1 MSPRHL
7 LCSALLATALAAALP
22 AAHAADDPDV
32 ARLSRRLTAVD
43 ADPGLSGFGAYERL
57 QARQAVQALAEA
69 PRRDRDAAFYV
80 AERRVQIAEI
90 AARSQAAQRE
100 VDRLDRE
107 RSDLLVE
114 ASRRDAERAR
124 AEAER
129 LRLQAQ
135 MQAEEAER
143 LRAQA
148 AADALAIQDADAA
161 LATVGDAQTAKLNA
175 AREREAA
182 LARQEAELMAGGKL
196 PASKRDARGEVFG
209 LNRDAFGAGKATL
222 GGTAAGQVRT
232 LAAYVQAGP
241 SGSVKVEAQAGDAKL
256 AQRRADAVRDALVAG
271 GVARNQIQ
279 SQGRSGKGD
288 RVDVVVADK

>member
-1 MSPRHL
+1 MSLRHL
-7 LCSALLATALAAALP
+7 LSCTLLATALAAAMP
-22 AAHAADDPDV
+22 AAHAAEDPDV

-43 ADPGLSGFGAYERL
+43 ADPGLNGFGAYERL
-57 QARQAVQALAEA
+57 QARQAVQVLAEA
-69 PRRDRDAAFYV
+69 SRRDRDGAFYV

-196 PASKRDARGEVFG
+196 PTSKREARGEVFA
-209 LNRDAFGAGKATL
+209 LNRDAFGAGKSAL
-222 GGTAAGQVRT
+222 GGAAAGQVRT

-241 SGSVKVEAQAGDAKL
+241 SASVKVEAQAGDAKL
-256 AQRRADAVRDALVAG
+256 AQRRADAIRDALVAG
-271 GVARNQIQ
+271 GVPKSKIQ
-279 SQGRSGKGD
+279 SSGRSGKGD

>member
-1 MSPRHL
+1 MNLRQTL
-7 LCSALLATALAAALP
+7 LCTLLAAALGAALP
-22 AAHAADDPDV
+22 AQAAEDPEV
-32 ARLSRRLTAVD
+32 ARLSRRLSTLE
-43 ADPGLSGFGAYERL
+43 ADPSLNSFGAYERL
-57 QARQAVQALAEA
+57 QARQAIQALAEA
-69 PRRDRDAAFYV
+69 GRRDRDGAYYV
-80 AERRVQIAEI
+80 AERRVQVAEI
-90 AARSQAAQRE
+90 VARSQAAQRE

-161 LATVGDAQTAKLNA
+161 LATVTDAQTAKLNA

-196 PASKRDARGEVFG
+196 PASKRDARGEVFA
-209 LNRDAFGAGKATL
+209 LNRDAFAAGKAAL
-222 GGTAAGQVRT
+222 GGGASGQVKT
-232 LAAYVQAGP
+232 LAAYVQVGP
-241 SGSVKVEAQAGDAKL
+241 SASVKVEAQAGDAKL

-271 GVARNQIQ
+271 GVPKGKIQ
-279 SQGRSGKGD
+279 SSGRSGKGD
-288 RVDVVVADK
+288 RVEVVVSDK

>member
-1 MSPRHL
+1 MKLRQTL
-7 LCSALLATALAAALP
+7 LCMLLAAALGAALP
-22 AAHAADDPDV
+22 AQAAEDPEV
-32 ARLSRRLTAVD
+32 ARLSRRLSTLE
-43 ADPGLSGFGAYERL
+43 ADPSLNTFGAYERL
-57 QARQAVQALAEA
+57 QARQAIQALAEA
-69 PRRDRDAAFYV
+69 GRRDRDGAYYV
-80 AERRVQIAEI
+80 AERRVQVAEI
-90 AARSQAAQRE
+90 VARSQAAQRE

-161 LATVGDAQTAKLNA
+161 LATVTDAQTAKLNA

-182 LARQEAELMAGGKL
+182 LARQEAELVGGGKL
-196 PASKRDARGEVFG
+196 PASRREARGEVFSLG
-209 LNRDAFGAGKATL
+209 RDAFAAGKSSL
-222 GGTAAGQVRT
+222 GGGAATQVRT
-232 LAAYVQAGP
+232 VAAYVEALP
-241 SGSVKVEAQAGDAKL
+241 AGSVRVEAQAGDAKL
-256 AQRRADAVRDALVAG
+256 AQRRAEAVRDALVAG
-271 GVARNQIQ
+271 GTPAAKIAVSGKA
-279 SQGRSGKGD
+279 GKGD
-288 RVDVVVADK
+288 KLDIVLGQK